1 MTEEQKD
8 GMTEEL
14 YTGDKSAWRFELRIQ
29 LKEPDRPDFFL
40 KARTRHTDTGPDML
54 RVIIAEPPGVDVWKK
69 TPDALDNG
77 SVEEGMFLVFPTRF
91 SPGDVPG
98 SFHCII
104 ARELINLDM
113 TGPAAE
119 PGAFAALAKAMTER
133 NAALGL
139 ADPVPTSSTPTVPTV
154 HYNKVAGGFVPIHHL
169 AERRP
174 GGLPKYPGALQDF
187 YKLRTPLNTAVGLAL
202 FSLTSEKAPGGW
214 QEVRL
219 ADLTDRVFCLT
230 ERDAPS
236 RGDHRTDV
244 LAEIVKLHETKN
256 FYVRYVF
263 VPRGRF
269 FERSLAIGSDYA
281 IPNLE
286 LVYKDERGRLV
297 RPSDPSLRAL
307 AVPLDVRGRR
317 AFTPNGENIL
327 ALPGGRFTLDRIR
340 WRWNPSFVDDLEA
353 APALDSKGRVQ
364 RDKSGKVLLKGYNIR
379 VYKEI
384 FDALFRLRAE
394 RAIVAARLLWLLAT
408 DIYQPPEQCKEKDR
422 NVIEREA
429 GKLYDLLGLEKDP
442 RAPGRREDMVAAAIF
457 RLKQRDIEALQLGSD
472 ERPRN
477 PSAAERKSGRR
488 KSPYYVLRRSPAF
501 APPSKLISEEEAA
514 ELEAEARE
522 IEEDQV
528 EPDQP
533 PKPSEGKGVQGVL
546 PGLDIQ
552 PSEQIPT
559 GAEIRAARTAAG
571 LTLRRFAEVIA
582 GPDFSTW
589 SRYEI
594 GKAVRIKPDVWQ
606 RVREFIAE
614 HPVASADKK
623 PDGKV

>member
-1 MTEEQKD
+1 
-8 GMTEEL
+8 MTEEL
-14 YTGDKSAWRFELRIQ
+14 YTGDRSTWRFMLRIQ
-29 LKEPDRPDFFL
+29 LKESDSPDFFL
-40 KARTRHTDTGPDML
+40 KASTKHTDTGPDIL
-54 RVIIAEPPGVDVWKK
+54 RVFIDEPLR
-69 TPDALDNG
+69 ALADSND
-77 SVEEGMFLVFPTRF
+77 EEGTSLIFPTRF

-98 SFHCII
+98 SVHCII
-104 ARELINLDM
+104 ARELIELDM
-113 TGPAAE
+113 PSAE
-119 PGAFAALAKAMTER
+119 REAFAALAKAMTER
-133 NAALGL
+133 NAALEL
-139 ADPVPTSSTPTVPTV
+139 ADPVPTPSTPTVPIV
-154 HYNKVAGGFVPIHHL
+154 SYKVAGGFAPCFHL
-169 AERRP
+169 AERNP

-187 YKLRTPLNTAVGLAL
+187 YKLRTPLNTAVGFAL
-202 FSLTSEKAPGGW
+202 FSLTSEKDPGDW

-219 ADLTDRVFCLT
+219 ADLTDCVFCLT

-256 FYVRYVF
+256 FYVRFNF

-297 RPSDPSLRAL
+297 RPADPSLRAL

-364 RDKSGKVLLKGYNIR
+364 LDRNGKVLRKGYNIR
-379 VYKEI
+379 VYRGTL
-384 FDALFRLRAE
+384 DAMFQLRAE
-394 RAIVAARLLWLLAT
+394 RAVIAARLLWLLAT
-408 DIYQPPEQCKEKDR
+408 DIYQPPKQCKEKDR

-429 GKLYDLLGLEKDP
+429 GKLYDLLGLP
-442 RAPGRREDMVAAAIF
+442 RDRNDTKHSGRREDQVAEAIF
-457 RLKQRDIEALQLGSD
+457 RLKQPDIGALQLGSD

-522 IEEDQV
+522 AEEDQA
-528 EPDQP
+528 EPDQL

-546 PGLDIQ
+546 PGLDVQ

-559 GAEIRAARTAAG
+559 GAEVRAARTAAG

-606 RVREFIAE
+606 RVRDFIAE
-614 HPVASADKK
+614 HPAASTDKK
-623 PDGKV
+623 PDGEV